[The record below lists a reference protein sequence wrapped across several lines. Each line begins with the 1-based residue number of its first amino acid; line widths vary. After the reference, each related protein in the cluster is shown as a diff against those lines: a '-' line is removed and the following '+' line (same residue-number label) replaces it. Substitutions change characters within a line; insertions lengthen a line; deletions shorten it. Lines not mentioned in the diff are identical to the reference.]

1 MSDYVKVRHDL
12 AEALTAAGVRT
23 HETYPPTI
31 SPPAA
36 VVEFPEEIDYRRT
49 GCLDGYTAIVRLF
62 TARSA
67 DGEIELLTLASAGG
81 VAAMVG
87 GIGGVMPR
95 RARNFGS
102 VQVAGADLYT
112 CEIVLELIT

>member
-12 AEALTAAGVRT
+12 AEALTAAGIRT

-62 TARSA
+62 TTRSP
-67 DGEIELLTLASAGG
+67 DGEIQLLELASMPG
-81 VAAMVG
+81 VPTMLA
-87 GIGGVMPR
+87 GIGGLVLQ

>member
-1 MSDYVKVRHDL
+1 MADYVKVRHEL
-12 AEALTAAGVRT
+12 AEALTAGGVRT
-23 HETYPPTI
+23 HEVYPSSI

-36 VVEFPEEIDYRRT
+36 VVEFPDEIEYRRT
-49 GCLDGYTAIVRLF
+49 ACLDAVTAIVRLF
-62 TARSA
+62 TSRSA
-67 DGEIELLTLASAGG
+67 DGEVELLALASSPG
-81 VAAMVG
+81 VPAMVA
-87 GIGGVMPR
+87 GIGGLIPR